1 MSDLMQIRTMAA
13 ILRQGRGLAS
23 VAWLC
28 AAAALALLCL
38 GPLTTVSSGAALFS
52 LMAGAV
58 QAGYALRVNFDHALL
73 EAFAATGNDDDPTRL
88 DAALAA
94 LGLRATAQAQR
105 SWADRWQ
112 GIRGLLRGQCIALMV
127 QVLLLLGAIWL
138 RG

>member
-1 MSDLMQIRTMAA
+1 MSEMMQIHTMAA
-13 ILRQGRGLAS
+13 VLRQGRSLSA

-28 AAAALALLCL
+28 AGAALLLLCL
-38 GPLTTVSSGAALFS
+38 WPLTTLSSAFALFS
-52 LMAGAV
+52 LFAGAV

-73 EAFAATGNDDDPTRL
+73 KGFAASGNDDDPARL

-94 LGLRATAQAQR
+94 LGLRAAAVTPR

-112 GIRGLLRGQCIALMV
+112 GMRALLRGQCIALMV
-127 QVLLLLGAIWL
+127 QVLLLLCAIWL

>member
-1 MSDLMQIRTMAA
+1 MSEMMNIRTMAA
-13 ILRQGRGLAS
+13 VLRQGRGLAS

-38 GPLTTVSSGAALFS
+38 GPLTTVSSAAALFS

-73 EAFAATGNDDDPTRL
+73 EAFADTGSDDDPARL
-88 DAALAA
+88 DAALGG
-94 LGLRATAQAQR
+94 LGLRATPQAQR
-105 SWADRWQ
+105 SWVDRWQ
-112 GIRGLLRGQCIALMV
+112 GMRGLLRGQCLALMV
-127 QVLLLLGAIWL
+127 QALLLLCAIWL

>member
-1 MSDLMQIRTMAA
+1 MSDAMQIYAMAA
-13 ILRQGRGLAS
+13 VLRQGRGLAA

-28 AAAALALLCL
+28 AAAALLLLCL
-38 GPLTTVSSGAALFS
+38 WPLTTLSSAFALFS
-52 LMAGAV
+52 LFAGAV

-73 EAFAATGNDDDPTRL
+73 RGFAASGNDDDPARL

-94 LGLRATAQAQR
+94 LGLRAAAPSPR

-112 GIRGLLRGQCIALMV
+112 GMRALLRGQCIALMV
-127 QVLLLLGAIWL
+127 QVLLLLCAIWL